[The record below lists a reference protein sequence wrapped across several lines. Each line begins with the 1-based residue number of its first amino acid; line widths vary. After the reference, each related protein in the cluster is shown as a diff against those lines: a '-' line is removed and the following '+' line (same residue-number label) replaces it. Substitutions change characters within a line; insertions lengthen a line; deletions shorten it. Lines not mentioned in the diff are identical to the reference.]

1 MATHD
6 AVLTATRY
14 LLPHLLLMCHHQ
26 LQFLAGWRLPTSS
39 VNHQVFQLFCL
50 KAFSKAS
57 VSLLCIHVAG
67 SVPQKAFSTKE
78 WGTSDPTSPPLPQP
92 RSAILQRGILQR
104 VPSRTEPQLPT
115 VVASWILAF
124 PSSLLFFAFLFWP
137 PRVIP
142 QMSYC
147 TRVFDPVFT
156 FGGTQTK
163 TVLLLVKEE

>member
-14 LLPHLLLMCHHQ
+14 LLPRLLLVCHQ
-26 LQFLAGWRLPTSS
+26 QQQFLAGWRLPPSS

-57 VSLLCIHVAG
+57 VSLLCVHVAG

-78 WGTSDPTSPPLPQP
+78 WGTSDPTSPPLPHP
-92 RSAILQRGILQR
+92 LSAILQRAILQR

-124 PSSLLFFAFLFWP
+124 SFFPVILCILILTSWSHPPNELLH
-137 PRVIP
+137 
-142 QMSYC
+142 
-147 TRVFDPVFT
+147 
-156 FGGTQTK
+156 
-163 TVLLLVKEE
+163 